1 LIRDVELWAA
11 SRDRIGIALKSWKM
25 RRHDEG
31 NIVNRLFAAALVFV
45 LGLAGSARAEPAAG
59 PPDIAVVR
67 ADLAGTWQSTD
78 DTKFTRELDADGHA
92 ADRYEGD
99 ASETT
104 AGHWSVFLGSAAPA
118 NVTGRKFVPNGVYLK
133 LDQNGDQ
140 LLFGLVGLSRSELKM
155 IYLER
160 GNLLSFVRLK

>member
-1 LIRDVELWAA
+1 
-11 SRDRIGIALKSWKM
+11 
-25 RRHDEG
+25 
-31 NIVNRLFAAALVFV
+31 VNRLFAATLAFALS
-45 LGLAGSARAEPAAG
+45 LAGSAQAEPAAA

-67 ADLAGTWQSTD
+67 ADLTGTWQSTD
-78 DTKFTRELDADGHA
+78 DTKFTRELDTDGRA

-99 ASETT
+99 NSETT
-104 AGHWSVFLGSAAPA
+104 PGHWTVFLGNAAPA
-118 NVTGRKFVPNGVYLK
+118 NVTGRKLVPNGVYLE
-133 LDQNGDQ
+133 LDQNGDR

>member
-1 LIRDVELWAA
+1 MRAH
-11 SRDRIGIALKSWKM
+11 DR
-25 RRHDEG
+25 G
-31 NIVNRLFAAALVFV
+31 NTVNRLFATALA
-45 LGLAGSARAEPAAG
+45 LALSLTGSAWAASAAA
-59 PPDIAVVR
+59 PNIAIVR

-78 DTKFTRELDADGHA
+78 DTRFTRELDTDGRA

-99 ASETT
+99 ASATT
-104 AGHWSVFLGSAAPA
+104 PGHWAVFLGSAAPA
-118 NVTGRKFVPNGVYLK
+118 GVVGRKLDPNVVYLK

-140 LLFGLVGLSRSELKM
+140 LLFGLVRLSRSELKM